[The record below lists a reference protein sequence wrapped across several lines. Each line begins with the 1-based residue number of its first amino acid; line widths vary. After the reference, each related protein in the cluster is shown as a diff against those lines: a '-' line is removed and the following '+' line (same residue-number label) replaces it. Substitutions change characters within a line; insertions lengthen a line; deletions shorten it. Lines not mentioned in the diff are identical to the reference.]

1 MEITKG
7 IFSILIVLTMC
18 VTFTYGVEAKI
29 ITGRAEYYVEKGKKN
44 VIEKVALEYAKR
56 EALEQAG
63 VYIES
68 ESLVKNNVLKKDVVK
83 AITIGTTKLVKNSVK
98 KQYTKENGKEKLT
111 LVAQFDIDEKEVNE
125 NIKRITK

>member
-68 ESLVKNNVLKKDVVK
+68 ESLVKNNV
-83 AITIGTTKLVKNSVK
+83 
-98 KQYTKENGKEKLT
+98 
-111 LVAQFDIDEKEVNE
+111 
-125 NIKRITK
+125 